1 MRVKGFWR
9 LYLFCC
15 LGLLPFLAGCDALPT
30 VTLGLSAQTPTPTL
44 NTWNKAAPGVDVR
57 SELWKSPDGNGVSDT
72 VSIARFDLHYVK
84 LSVAYQPDKPLSMQ
98 EWMQK
103 EQATA
108 LINGGYFD
116 ADDHATA
123 LVISNGQA
131 SGTSYAGFGGMLSV
145 DAQGNIQLRS
155 LRDHPYDPSEGLQQA
170 TQCTPMLLLNGK
182 VTQFDGGTKA
192 SPRSVVALDKQG
204 RLLFIA
210 SPGLAFTLNELAT
223 LLQKSDLSLV
233 DALNLDGGSSTGMY
247 VNAGS
252 QSVELDSY
260 VNLPIVVVV
269 KEK

>member
-1 MRVKGFWR
+1 MRVKDFWR
-9 LYLFCC
+9 LCLFCC
-15 LGLLPFLAGCDALPT
+15 LLLLPFLAGCDALPT
-30 VTLGLSAQTPTPTL
+30 VTLGLSAQTPTPTI

-57 SELWKSPDGNGVSDT
+57 SEVWKSPNGSGVSDT
-72 VSIARFDLHYVK
+72 VSIARFDLQYVK

-116 ADDHATA
+116 ASDRATA
-123 LVISNGQA
+123 LVIANGQA
-131 SGTSYAGFGGMLSV
+131 SGTSYSGFGGMLDV
-145 DAQGNIQLRS
+145 DAQGNVQVRS
-155 LRDHPYDPSEGLQQA
+155 LRDHPYDPSEGLKQA

-182 VTQFDGGTKA
+182 RTQFDGGTKT

-210 SPGLAFTLNELAT
+210 SPGLAFTLDELAT
-223 LLQKSDLSLV
+223 LLQKSDLGLV